1 MVNYIEIIIGIL
13 IAVMLVIN
21 TVLDISQQEV
31 SVTLCM
37 VIAIL
42 GSLALLI
49 SGARNI
55 WQLVLGLIPGL
66 FIILVS
72 IISKGRIG
80 MGDGIIV
87 TAMGILWGIESVF
100 TSLFLGMCM
109 VGLISIVMLGT
120 GKWQISKRIPFVP
133 FLSVASAILAVCQ
146 VAGL

>member
-1 MVNYIEIIIGIL
+1 
-13 IAVMLVIN
+13 
-21 TVLDISQQEV
+21 
-31 SVTLCM
+31 
-37 VIAIL
+37 
-42 GSLALLI
+42 
-49 SGARNI
+49 
-55 WQLVLGLIPGL
+55 
-66 FIILVS
+66 
-72 IISKGRIG
+72 